1 MAFSEIEKINIREK
15 LMTSCEE
22 SWSRV
27 GYKKTNIDELCAKAG
42 ISKGAFYLFFNSKE
56 ELFCDVIMSIQ
67 ARLVTLMNESL
78 GNAPTKYDLAAT
90 LKLVYREYDKV
101 PFVFEIRSPDF
112 IAFMNKLPKEKI
124 DELEFHGDYDVRDI
138 LKKTDLKYKIEENK
152 GNAAFAI
159 LFMPITE
166 KEKLPW
172 NYLESIDFMIDTLI
186 ENIFE

>member
-67 ARLVTLMNESL
+67 ARLVALMNESL

-101 PFVFEIRSPDF
+101 PFVFEIHSPDF